1 MTIKAYNTAVRVNG
15 VQTESVVGA
24 FVSEILSRGADV
36 GASLQKIVVDGFIP
50 LEDILFDDYQI
61 AYFDTTAITEL
72 DAQKFRAKYG
82 GGS

>member
-1 MTIKAYNTAVRVNG
+1 MIVKAYNTAVRASG
-15 VQTESVVGA
+15 VQSEVLVGA
-24 FVSEILSRGADV
+24 FESECISRGVDIGV
-36 GASLQKIVVDGFIP
+36 SLQRIVVDGFIP

-61 AYFDTTAITEL
+61 AYFDTTAIADL

>member
-24 FVSEILSRGADV
+24 FASEILSRGADV

-61 AYFDTTAITEL
+61 AYFDTTTITDL

>member
-24 FVSEILSRGADV
+24 FASEILSRGADV
-36 GASLQKIVVDGFIP
+36 GASIQKIVVDGFIP

-61 AYFDTTAITEL
+61 AYFDTTAIVEL